1 MKGKARTGKLHDA
14 TTKDLLKKLTR
25 LTRQVSLGHYDN
37 ARAVFELTK
46 TGDYP
51 RVITTLAEAF
61 GMMIVKVETR
71 EFRLEQLVEDLE
83 ATCRDLTAAKRDLE
97 QLNRTLEQRVESRT
111 AQLHKKNEDLR
122 QTLEQLRKEIRERK
136 RLNGQLEEANRKLLD
151 AYLFMKQSKDRL
163 ASRQY
168 AESVVFLIDPEG
180 RICGVTEKALEL
192 TGKNRSQLNA
202 SQIDDL
208 FTPLEGRSVKDL
220 LRQVQPRLPLRTSL
234 RMKSSKEDGRHF
246 NAKLTRVAFEGKRF
260 IYAVLYEAGED

>member
-1 MKGKARTGKLHDA
+1 
-14 TTKDLLKKLTR
+14 
-25 LTRQVSLGHYDN
+25 
-37 ARAVFELTK
+37 
-46 TGDYP
+46 
-51 RVITTLAEAF
+51 
-61 GMMIVKVETR
+61 MMIVKVETR
-71 EFRLEQLVEDLE
+71 EFRLEQLIEDLE

-111 AQLHKKNEDLR
+111 DQLREKNEDLR
-122 QTLEQLRKEIRERK
+122 QSLEQLRREIKERQ
-136 RLNGQLEEANRKLLD
+136 RLNIQLEEANRKLLD

-192 TGKNRSQLNA
+192 TGKNRSQLNT

-208 FTPLEGRSVKDL
+208 FASLEGRSVKDL

-234 RMKSSKEDGRHF
+234 RMRCTGEDERRF
-246 NAKLTRVAFEGKRF
+246 DAKFTRVAFEGKRF
-260 IYAVLYEAGED
+260 IYAVLYEAGEG